1 MMIAKPQMGWFTIVM
16 NSEVTSIPRTS
27 GPGDLFQ
34 FLRDG
39 RLYTRSDLAAR
50 TGLARSTVAAKVA
63 QLLDS
68 GLVSLAGEGSSTGG
82 RPPATFA
89 FNPAA
94 RVVLAVDLG
103 AVHAR
108 LAITDLV
115 GNVLVEHTEP
125 LKISDGP
132 DAVLH
137 RVRKIGTELLAT
149 SGRSA
154 TELVGIG
161 VGLPGPVEH
170 SSGRPINPPI
180 MPGWD
185 GFDVP
190 SRLQATFNAPV
201 LVDNDVNI
209 MALGEHTLIWPGV
222 DHLLFVKVATGIGSG
237 IINDGKIARG
247 AQGAAGD
254 IGHIAVLGGSD
265 IPCRCGNFG
274 CLEAVASGAALAA
287 ALQTSGRA
295 NDVVDWVKAGD
306 VRAIGAVRQAGREI
320 GGVLAAC
327 VSVLNPSVI
336 VIGGSMA
343 AAGEHLLAGIREV
356 VYQRSL
362 PLATQHLRI
371 VSSRTQGRAGVIGA
385 AAMAAEYA
393 LSATTIDAQIS
404 A

>member
-1 MMIAKPQMGWFTIVM
+1 M
-16 NSEVTSIPRTS
+16 TSDPALNFRTS

-34 FLRDG
+34 LLRDG
-39 RLYTRSDLAAR
+39 GSYTRSDLAAR

-63 QLLDS
+63 MLLNT
-68 GLVSLAGEGSSTGG
+68 GLVSPAGEASSTGG

-115 GNVLVEHTEP
+115 GNVLVEQGEE
-125 LKISDGP
+125 LNIGDGP
-132 DAVLH
+132 DAVLAT
-137 RVRKIGTELLAT
+137 VAKIGSALLAE
-149 SGRSA
+149 SGRASH
-154 TELVGIG
+154 ELVGIG

-170 SSGRPINPPI
+170 TTGRPTNPPI

-190 SRLQATFNAPV
+190 GRLQETFAAPV

-209 MALGEHTLIWPGV
+209 MALGEPTAIWPTV
-222 DHLLFVKVATGIGSG
+222 DHMLFVKVATGIGSG
-237 IINDGKIARG
+237 IINDGRITRG

-254 IGHIAVLGGSD
+254 IGHIGVLGGAD
-265 IPCRCGNFG
+265 VPCRCGNRG
-274 CLEAVASGAALAA
+274 CLEAVASGEAVAA
-287 ALQTSGRA
+287 ALRLAGATASHSG
-295 NDVVDWVKAGD
+295 DVVDLVKSGD
-306 VRAIGAVRQAGREI
+306 MQAISAVRQAGREI

-336 VIGGSMA
+336 VIGGAMA
-343 AAGEHLLAGIREV
+343 QAGEHLIAGIREV

-371 VSSRTQGRAGVIGA
+371 VTSRTEGRAGVIGA
-385 AAMAAEYA
+385 AAMAAEHA
-393 LSATTIDAQIS
+393 LAAVTIDALLPV
-404 A
+404 

>member
-1 MMIAKPQMGWFTIVM
+1 M
-16 NSEVTSIPRTS
+16 NSEPAPHSRTT

-34 FLRDG
+34 LLRDG
-39 RLYTRSDLAAR
+39 SSYTRSDLAAR

-63 QLLDS
+63 QLLNS
-68 GLVSLAGEGSSTGG
+68 GLVSPAGEASSTGG

-115 GNVLVEHTEP
+115 GNVLVERGEQ
-125 LKISDGP
+125 LSISDGP
-132 DAVLH
+132 DAVLASVA
-137 RVRKIGTELLAT
+137 RVGSVLLAE
-149 SGRSA
+149 SGREPA
-154 TELVGIG
+154 ELVGIG

-170 SSGRPINPPI
+170 RTGRPINPPI

-190 SRLQATFNAPV
+190 GRLQETFAAPV

-209 MALGEHTLIWPGV
+209 MALGEHTAVWPTV
-222 DHLLFVKVATGIGSG
+222 DHMLFVKVATGIGSG
-237 IINDGKIARG
+237 IINDGRITRG

-254 IGHIAVLGGSD
+254 IGHIGVLGGAD
-265 IPCRCGNFG
+265 IPCRCGNRG
-274 CLEAVASGAALAA
+274 CLEAVASGEAVAA
-287 ALQTSGRA
+287 ALRA
-295 NDVVDWVKAGD
+295 VGGSALHSEDVVDLVKAGD
-306 VRAIGAVRQAGREI
+306 MGAISAVRQAGREI

-336 VIGGSMA
+336 VVGGAMA
-343 AAGEHLLAGIREV
+343 AAGEHLIAGIREV

-371 VSSRTQGRAGVIGA
+371 VTSRTEGRAGVIGA
-385 AAMAAEYA
+385 AAMAAEHA
-393 LSATTIDAQIS
+393 LAAATIDALLP